1 MSVIRLKRAYDPA
14 EPEDG
19 TRILV
24 DRLWPR
30 GLSRDAAKVDHW
42 LKEVAPSAELRRWF
56 GHDPAKWA
64 EFHRR
69 YDAELAHNPAL
80 EELRALSGLIP
91 ISEVPPDPAK
101 TQTAFCGLR
110 LMDPD
115 ETCRRVSQVKR
126 RYGGPPAAGS
136 SPATSSRSAF
146 TSSPPPPSGAAP
158 LARCSATS

>member
-1 MSVIRLKRAYDPA
+1 MSGIRLKRAYDPA

-42 LKEVAPSAELRRWF
+42 LKDVAPSTELRRWF

-64 EFHRR
+64 EFRRR

-80 EELRALSGLIP
+80 EELRAL
-91 ISEVPPDPAK
+91 
-101 TQTAFCGLR
+101 
-110 LMDPD
+110 M
-115 ETCRRVSQVKR
+115 RRDKHV
-126 RYGGPPAAGS
+126 
-136 SPATSSRSAF
+136 TLL
-146 TSSPPPPSGAAP
+146 SGARDVERNNAVV
-158 LARCSATS
+158 LRDLCARR